1 MAGDDEDAADRS
13 GEDEPGPAK
22 RLADALSGDADEPV
36 VPTIEPSTVWTL
48 VGVTGTLFL
57 LGTVLGLLDV
67 RGPVPPIL
75 FSVAGALFV
84 ASLVLG
90 AIAGRDLPESV
101 RIGMAFTAGAALIGW
116 ALALWWGWQVATRAA
131 AWTCGTAIAL
141 PSISALWGAIGVKGF
156 LLKLW
161 GIDDPASGPVATGS
175 AADAGDCAVRDPVPG
190 TP

>member
-1 MAGDDEDAADRS
+1 MAGDDEDASDRS
-13 GEDEPGPAK
+13 DEDEPGPAK
-22 RLADALSGDADEPV
+22 RLADALAGDADEPL

-57 LGTVLGLLDV
+57 LGTILGLLDV

-90 AIAGRDLPESV
+90 AIAGRKLPESV

-141 PSISALWGAIGVKGF
+141 PSMSALWGAMGVKGF

-161 GIDDPASGPVATGS
+161 GIDDPAPGPVAAGVTPE
-175 AADAGDCAVRDPVPG
+175 ADDRAVPDPVTA

>member
-1 MAGDDEDAADRS
+1 MAKDDEGAGDRP
-13 GEDEPGPAK
+13 GKDEPGPAE
-22 RLADALSGDADEPV
+22 RLADALGGDADEPV
-36 VPTIEPSTVWTL
+36 IPTVEPSTVWML

-57 LGTVLGLLDV
+57 LGTILGVVGV

-84 ASLVLG
+84 ASLVVG

-131 AWTCGTAIAL
+131 AWTCGTAIAV
-141 PSISALWGAIGVKGF
+141 PSMTALWGAMGVKGF

-161 GIDDPASGPVATGS
+161 GIDDPAPGPIAAGSVAE
-175 AADAGDCAVRDPVPG
+175 ADDHPVPDPVTARP
-190 TP
+190 